1 MSVGLD
7 PRVGT
12 ELVGYRIEA
21 VLGRGGMG
29 VVYLAEDLRL
39 GRKVALKLLPPEL
52 ASDERFRERF
62 LRESRLAASIDHLH
76 IVPVYEAGEAE
87 GLLYI
92 AMRYVEGT
100 DLRTLLQREGA
111 LEPGRALALIGEVA
125 DALDAAH
132 ERGLVHRDVKPGN
145 ILLTVQGGR
154 EHCYLADFGLTKEA
168 SSDSGLTEP
177 GQFVGT
183 GDYMAPEQIERE
195 HVDGRADVY
204 SLGCVLFECLTGQV
218 PFPSDRLMATMWA
231 HVNQPPPAVS
241 ERNPDVPV
249 AVDDVVERALAKS
262 PADRHHTCGEL
273 VADARH
279 ALGLSG
285 EFAQIAPARRLRWAL
300 LLALAAVVLVAAAVA
315 AVFLA
320 RGGAEEAA
328 PKPILPL
335 VGDSLVRIDPETGE
349 LAAALSADGAQW
361 VGVTG
366 GSVWLADPIAKRL
379 ARVDPE
385 RAAVVDT
392 FDLSRIAHPDVF
404 EAGEGTIWITQTPFN
419 SYADTLGSGVPLWR
433 FDTRASSSNGMPV
446 LVKELS
452 THGFPDM
459 ALGEGALWVV
469 NPPSNEPPY
478 EVLRIDAATGQIV
491 ATTTMD
497 YGVLAFGEGAVW
509 ILDDVSLRRID
520 AATSRVTA
528 TFPLD
533 LDYVP
538 YYDRAQA
545 VVGEGA
551 IWLLSEDDESV
562 ARIDLSSGRM
572 TNKVG
577 VGRIPKGIAL
587 DEKAVWVANARD
599 RTVTRIDP
607 RTLDVKTIEVG
618 GAPTSIAAGE
628 GGVWVTVDTG

>member
-1 MSVGLD
+1 MSVSLD

-39 GRKVALKLLPPEL
+39 RRKVALKLLPPEL

-100 DLRTLLQREGA
+100 DLKTLLQREGA

-195 HVDGRADVY
+195 PVDGRADVY
-204 SLGCVLFECLTGQV
+204 SLGCVLVECLTGQV
-218 PFPSDRLMATMWA
+218 PFPSDRLMATLWA
-231 HVNQPPPAVS
+231 HVNQPPPSVS

-262 PADRHHTCGEL
+262 PADRYGTCEEL
-273 VADARH
+273 VADTRD

-285 EFAQIAPARRLRWAL
+285 EVPAPVPRSKLPL
-300 LLALAAVVLVAAAVA
+300 LLALAGVAIVIAAVA
-315 AVFLA
+315 AFFFT
-320 RGGAEEAA
+320 RGDGSSAPQAAPPVAEEAV
-328 PKPILPL
+328 PL
-335 VGDSLVRIDPETGE
+335 LQVDSLLRIDPATN
-349 LAAALSADGAQW
+349 A
-361 VGVTG
+361 
-366 GSVWLADPIAKRL
+366 I
-379 ARVDPE
+379 
-385 RAAVVDT
+385 
-392 FDLSRIAHPDVF
+392 
-404 EAGEGTIWITQTPFN
+404 
-419 SYADTLGSGVPLWR
+419 
-433 FDTRASSSNGMPV
+433 
-446 LVKELS
+446 
-452 THGFPDM
+452 
-459 ALGEGALWVV
+459 
-469 NPPSNEPPY
+469 
-478 EVLRIDAATGQIV
+478 AATIPIGEDPAGV
-491 ATTTMD
+491 A
-497 YGVLAFGEGAVW
+497 VGEGAVW
-509 ILDDVSLRRID
+509 VVSRKD
-520 AATSRVTA
+520 
-528 TFPLD
+528 
-533 LDYVP
+533 
-538 YYDRAQA
+538 
-545 VVGEGA
+545 
-551 IWLLSEDDESV
+551 SEVS
-562 ARIDLSSGRM
+562 
-572 TNKVG
+572 
-577 VGRIPKGIAL
+577 
-587 DEKAVWVANARD
+587 
-599 RTVTRIDP
+599 RIDP
-607 RTLDVKTIEVG
+607 
-618 GAPTSIAAGE
+618 S
-628 GGVWVTVDTG
+628 GVCT